1 VARGASAY
9 RQGSGYTSNDIEKT
23 VGEFWGQAGHE
34 YQLEV
39 TVLRSLRVLEAAKPR
54 MHVQLHPIN
63 TKGDPSPALL
73 YSTSIGHVVST
84 TSQGQAG
91 WRECIPARNWI
102 NLSVISRTRCRPSL
116 ADHNRASWN

>member
-1 VARGASAY
+1 MARGASAY

-23 VGEFWGQAGHE
+23 VGEFWGQAGRE

-63 TKGDPSPALL
+63 TKGDFMLAVLLQLLALAL
-73 YSTSIGHVVST
+73 AAGSIVWLGVAWYRLIIARRRVS
-84 TSQGQAG
+84 
-91 WRECIPARNWI
+91 
-102 NLSVISRTRCRPSL
+102 
-116 ADHNRASWN
+116 